1 MQKKTKISKDKTNI
15 ILQRGEELLKWK
27 SENAV
32 QKRFFSLPENEQRL
46 LEKTY
51 IIFAQVCP
59 NLAWKDYLNRLSK
72 SDKFDTTTKNV
83 LKKVTWI

>member
-32 QKRFFSLPENEQRL
+32 QNRFFSLPENEQRL

-83 LKKVTWI
+83 LKKVT